1 MWRWVE
7 GTKSGACRVP
17 LSSYLLWT
25 AIVRGNKE
33 KPLNPIPAPALVGL
47 CARRNVG
54 SLPSLHGPTI
64 LFLAIHPLYGPFC
77 ILPLST
83 GPSFIWPSPLTKR
96 SRNFDR
102 QDHGPSC
109 TSRAFDLVR
118 SCSCSFRCAIDE
130 RARQLLEKRTKRTT
144 QKFSQKKPLVM
155 TCSEA
160 EHISAIAVQV
170 FLFLTHGPFLGR
182 RRVTVAAR
190 DDGAR
195 PLEIS
200 NN

>member
-64 LFLAIHPLYGPFC
+64 LFLAIHPLDGPFC

-130 RARQLLEKRTKRTT
+130 RAAAATGEEDKADDT
-144 QKFSQKKPLVM
+144 
-155 TCSEA
+155 E
-160 EHISAIAVQV
+160 VQSKE
-170 FLFLTHGPFLGR
+170 TPGNDMQRG
-182 RRVTVAAR
+182 
-190 DDGAR
+190 
-195 PLEIS
+195 
-200 NN
+200 